1 MYKKKIK
8 TKSKSLPLDIY
19 EDIKKYKD
27 TKIKVKENIFE
38 SNNKQSNNKQSNNNK
53 SNKNKNK

>member
-8 TKSKSLPLDIY
+8 TKSKQLPLDIY
-19 EDIKKYKD
+19 ADMKKYKD

-38 SNNKQSNNKQSNNNK
+38 NNNNK

>member
-19 EDIKKYKD
+19 EDMKKYKE

-38 SNNKQSNNKQSNNNK
+38 SNNKQSNNNK

>member
-8 TKSKSLPLDIY
+8 TNSKALPLDIY
-19 EDIKKYKD
+19 EDIKKYKE

-38 SNNKQSNNKQSNNNK
+38 NNNNK